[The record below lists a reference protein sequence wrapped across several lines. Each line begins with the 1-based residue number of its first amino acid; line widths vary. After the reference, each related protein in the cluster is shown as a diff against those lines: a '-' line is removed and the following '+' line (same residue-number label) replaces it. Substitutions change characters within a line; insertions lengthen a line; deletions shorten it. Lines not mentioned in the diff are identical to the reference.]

1 MRSRLRWS
9 GTRRRRRA
17 SWTKSLKAGGLK
29 LEPDLMVG
37 IAVPVLAALAVLAVR
52 RARRHAAEEPTP

>member
-1 MRSRLRWS
+1 VENLAGDRPIITLRGVS
-9 GTRRRRRA
+9 KTYRRD
-17 SWTKSLKAGGLK
+17 T
-29 LEPDLMVG
+29 